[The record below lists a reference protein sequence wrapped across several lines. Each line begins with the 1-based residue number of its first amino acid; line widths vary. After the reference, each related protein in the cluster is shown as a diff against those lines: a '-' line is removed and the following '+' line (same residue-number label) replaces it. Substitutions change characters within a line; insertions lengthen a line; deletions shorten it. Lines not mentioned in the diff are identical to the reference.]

1 MGAAWARWRMGLDAK
16 RIKNGLMK
24 IWNILFILGAL
35 MVFQSCETNNTEQYE
50 IDTTDEISF
59 QNSQLFGAN
68 QWDEFRFGIVNND
81 PDFDILKYYDPE
93 QVSQDVVSTL
103 LDDDFTKMMLESTTY
118 DLLEDAIFD
127 GISAKAFYVI
137 IATQDITVGTIYY
150 FRETSYGLQLL
161 GTMPY

>member
-24 IWNILFILGAL
+24 IWKALIILGAL
-35 MVFQSCETNNTEQYE
+35 MVFHSCETNNTEQDE
-50 IDTTDEISF
+50 IDTTEEISF
-59 QNSQLFGAN
+59 QDSQLFGAN
-68 QWDEFRFGIVNND
+68 HWDEFRFGIVNND

-127 GISAKAFYVI
+127 GISTKAFYVI
-137 IATQDITVGTIYY
+137 IATQDISIGTIYY